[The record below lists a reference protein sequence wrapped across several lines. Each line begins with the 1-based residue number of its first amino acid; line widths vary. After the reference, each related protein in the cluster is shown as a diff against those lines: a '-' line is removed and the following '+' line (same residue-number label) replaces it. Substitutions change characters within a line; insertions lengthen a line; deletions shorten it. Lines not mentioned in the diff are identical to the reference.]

1 MIRVRVPATTAN
13 LGPGLDV
20 LGMALDLHSVVE
32 IATADADVTVT
43 YDGAGEAEVSLGADN
58 LVVRAAEALFTR
70 QGVRPDGYRL
80 AIHNPIPLARGLGS
94 SAAAIVGGI
103 VAANRLVA
111 ELAGPTAA
119 ASTDELLALATALE
133 GHPDNVA
140 PALLGG
146 VTVAVQD
153 EERVHVHSFQP
164 PARLRLVVAI
174 PEFPLSTMKA
184 REAMPE
190 QVTLGDAVFNV
201 GRASLLVTALLSG
214 RFDLLAV
221 ACDDR
226 LHQPYR
232 SRLVP
237 GLAEV
242 VAAARAAGAA
252 AAFLSGAG
260 PSVIALIEGG
270 KQTPGKVGRAM
281 TDAFLSHG
289 VHARTLVAG
298 AARYGAA
305 TAP

>member
-20 LGMALDLHSVVE
+20 LGLALDLHSAVE
-32 IATADADVTVT
+32 IAPAEDGVTVT
-43 YDGAGEAEVSLGADN
+43 YHGTGEAEVPLGADN
-58 LVVRAAEALFTR
+58 LVVRAAEALFAR

-80 AIHNPIPLARGLGS
+80 VIENPIPLARGLGS

-111 ELAGPTAA
+111 ELAGPAAA
-119 ASTDELLALATALE
+119 ASNDELLALATAME

-153 EERVHVHSFQP
+153 EGKVHVHSFQP
-164 PARLRLVVAI
+164 PDRLRLVLAI

-184 REAMPE
+184 REVMPE
-190 QVTLGDAVFNV
+190 RVTLSDAVFNV
-201 GRASLLVTALLSG
+201 GRASLMVTALLSG

-232 SRLVP
+232 SRLIP
-237 GLAEV
+237 GLPEV

-260 PSVIALIEGG
+260 PSVVAMIESG
-270 KQTPGKVGRAM
+270 KQSPGAVGRAM
-281 TDAFLSHG
+281 TDAFMSHG

-298 AARYGAA
+298 GARYGAA

>member
-20 LGMALDLHSVVE
+20 LGLALDLHSTVA
-32 IATADADVTVT
+32 IAPASSGVTVT
-43 YDGAGEAEVSLGADN
+43 YEGTGAAEVPLGADN
-58 LVVRAAEALFTR
+58 LVVRAAESLFAR

-80 AIHNPIPLARGLGS
+80 AVDNPIPLARGLGS

-111 ELAGPTAA
+111 ELAGPSAA
-119 ASTDELLALATALE
+119 ASADELLALATSLE

-146 VTVAVQD
+146 VTVAVQGED
-153 EERVHVHSFQP
+153 KVHVHSFQP
-164 PARLRLVVAI
+164 PEQLRLVVAI

-184 REAMPE
+184 REVMPDN
-190 QVTLGDAVFNV
+190 VSLTDAVFNV
-201 GRASLLVTALLSG
+201 SRASLLVTALLSG
-214 RFDLLAV
+214 RFDLLSV

-232 SRLVP
+232 ARLIP
-237 GLAEV
+237 GLSEV
-242 VAAARAAGAA
+242 VTAARDAGAA

-260 PSVIALIEGG
+260 PSVVAFIEAGR
-270 KQTPGKVGRAM
+270 QSPGAVGRAM
-281 TDAFLSHG
+281 TEAFSAHG
-289 VHARTLVAG
+289 VSARTLVAG
-298 AARYGAA
+298 AARHGAA
-305 TAP
+305 AAP